1 MGKRSPQ
8 KVATCAAI
16 YVSERRALE
25 IMASQERRNLTGM
38 IGILIREGAAKRGV
52 PVQDAPTELESA

>member
-8 KVATCAAI
+8 KVATGGAI

-52 PVQDAPTELESA
+52 PVHDAPQENA